1 MSPQDARHGTY
12 AGAVAHWLEGGRP
25 CPACF
30 TAETRYRKA
39 RKLKHLRG
47 EPVTFPALSASCDA
61 SKPSKHS
68 AGPARRSRTRPAF
81 SVNTLRSIGYH
92 GSGFVHWPTASKVIA
107 VYDLVC
113 MTRPEGHY
121 ANRGRN
127 AARRR
132 NYAPPLAYDD
142 IDADAEPTGMPLD
155 EHDQRGVQRRPNRR
169 ASSAL
174 EHAVEHGHTL
184 ARVCT
189 DLNLSINGVQHWCAR
204 NGRRDIYEAL
214 SARQRTSEN
223 ATTKAREARV
233 QHDDHRPVWGPF
245 TRPGSDGLPPE
256 CQWWCRRVAHPARR
270 H

>member
-1 MSPQDARHGTY
+1 MSPNDPRHGTY

-47 EPVTFPALSASCDA
+47 EPVTFPALGILRRIQALQA
-61 SKPSKHS
+61 LGWT
-68 AGPARRSRTRPAF
+68 GPQIADEADLSI
-81 SVNTLRSIGYH
+81 NTLRSIGYH

-107 VYDLVC
+107 VYDRLC

-142 IDADAEPTGMPLD
+142 IDDPDETPTGIYQPPATPQARIN
-155 EHDQRGVQRRPNRR
+155 EEAVKR
-169 ASSAL
+169 AAAID
-174 EHAVEHGHTL
+174 HAVEHGHT
-184 ARVCT
+184 ATRVAT
-189 DLNLSINGVQHWCAR
+189 DLGIGRKSLLRWCQR
-204 NGRRDIYEAL
+204 HNRRDAWAVL
-214 SARQRTSEN
+214 AG
-223 ATTKAREARV
+223 REE
-233 QHDDHRPVWGPF
+233 
-245 TRPGSDGLPPE
+245 E
-256 CQWWCRRVAHPARR
+256 CAA
-270 H
+270 